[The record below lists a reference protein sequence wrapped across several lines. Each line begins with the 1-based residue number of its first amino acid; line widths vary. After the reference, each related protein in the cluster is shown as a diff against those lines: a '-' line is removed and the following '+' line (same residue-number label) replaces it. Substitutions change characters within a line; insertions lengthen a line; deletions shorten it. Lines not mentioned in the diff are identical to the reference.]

1 MRNRRNS
8 IASKRQSMIKLLSE
22 DEDDDFMTN
31 PPPPAAATNPSSAAA
46 TEAAASS
53 DTATPVTEQATA
65 VPDQELTEGDNS
77 FPYNRRHKF
86 TTIQCNTS

>member
-1 MRNRRNS
+1 
-8 IASKRQSMIKLLSE
+8 MIKLLSE

-31 PPPPAAATNPSSAAA
+31 PPPPAAATNPSSSAAA

-53 DTATPVTEQATA
+53 DTATPVTEQATV

-86 TTIQCNTS
+86 TTSQFKTS